1 MARTHAASPRL
12 QRLGAFGATALL
24 AATTAVAFGRVFT
37 SGSST
42 VKLLASGLASA
53 GVACLFERRNLL
65 LATAVSGALMVV
77 AVGALVLPWTTWHGL
92 PTVETLR
99 VMGDSATLVG
109 QQARIQVAP
118 TPPLP
123 PLLLAAVTAIWA
135 AVFSAHALAFRA
147 SSPLLALLPPVAL
160 LAFADTVLEETFR
173 PGFGLL
179 FLGAGLAVVF
189 EDGLRRVQRWGPMW
203 SWPGS
208 RRRLSPAT
216 TRGAGRVAAG
226 ALAVAT
232 IAPLVLPG
240 IGSRAVIDL
249 SSTPGSDVLRI
260 DPQVAIASALRSSK
274 STPVFTV
281 DTDHASYYRML
292 ALDHFDGNA
301 WSAPDPTDAGA
312 VTSGGALAPQ
322 PPGATVIHQTFNV
335 DSSTP
340 LSLPGVPVAFPPLSV
355 TMPDDRSLTYD
366 DALQTVYVG
375 GDLDVHSTYQ
385 ASSLLQQPDPRE
397 LETYRLPPAGLD
409 ARWTAL
415 PDDAQTSAI
424 HRLAVQWTTG
434 ATTPYDRVRAILTHL
449 APDHGFR
456 YDARINQ
463 GDDTLTLLRFL
474 TQTKA
479 GFCQQYASAMA
490 VLLRS
495 LGIPARV
502 AMGFT
507 QGRYDSATG
516 RWVVTTKDAHS
527 WVEVNFG
534 SFGWLSFEPTPGRAN
549 PVAFEYADLTTS
561 SCLLTGGNAA
571 SCGTDGTGDVN
582 PGLRGEKPTGSHGLV
597 QARILGNKEGVYG
610 PPSPNRGHP
619 RGTGVGGGSPGRDE
633 GPTRA
638 VLAALALLA
647 LVAIALIPPVRALRR
662 RARLRRAAHHPRRS
676 ILVAYDVFTE
686 RAAELGLA
694 RHAGE
699 TPQEYRRRLTASGAR
714 TDGDL
719 DALTRLTVRA
729 AYAAPEPAS
738 PDAEEARR
746 AAGRAIRDLRRGTPL
761 GRRVVGAW
769 FPER

>member
-12 QRLGAFGATALL
+12 QRLGAFAATALL

-37 SGSST
+37 TGSTT
-42 VKLLASGLASA
+42 VKLLAAGLASA

-135 AVFSAHALAFRA
+135 AIFSAHALAFRA

-189 EDGLRRVQRWGPMW
+189 VDGLRRVQRWGPMW

-208 RRRLSPAT
+208 HRRLAPAT

-226 ALAVAT
+226 ALAIAT

-240 IGSRAVIDL
+240 IGSKAVIDL

-274 STPVFTV
+274 ATPIFTV
-281 DTDHASYYRML
+281 ETDHASYYRML

-301 WSAPDPTDAGA
+301 WSAPDPSGAGA
-312 VTSGGALAPQ
+312 VTGGALRSE
-322 PPGATVIHQTFNV
+322 PPGAQVIRQTFHV
-335 DSSTP
+335 DAAQP

-355 TMPDDRSLTYD
+355 TMPDDRDISYD
-366 DALQTVYVG
+366 DALQAVYVD
-375 GDLDVHSTYQ
+375 GDLGDHTTYE
-385 ASSLLQQPDPRE
+385 ATSLLEQPDPRA
-397 LETYRLPPAGLD
+397 LESYRLPAAGVD
-409 ARWTAL
+409 PRWVAL
-415 PDDAQTSAI
+415 PDDAQTSQI
-424 HRLAVQWTTG
+424 HRLALQWTQG
-434 ATTPYDRVRAILTHL
+434 ATTPYDQVRAILAHL

-456 YDARINQ
+456 YDTRINQ

-474 TQTKA
+474 TDTKA
-479 GFCQQYASAMA
+479 GFCQQFASAMA

-495 LGIPARV
+495 IGIPARV

-507 QGRYDSATG
+507 DGRYDSATG
-516 RWVVTTKDAHS
+516 RWIVTTKDAHS

-549 PVAFEYADLTTS
+549 PVAFEYADLKAS
-561 SCLLTGGNAA
+561 SCQLTGGTAA
-571 SCGTDGTGDVN
+571 DCGTDGTGGVT
-582 PGLRGEKPTGSHGLV
+582 PGQNRTDTTGSRGLV

-610 PPSPNRGHP
+610 PPSNSRGHP
-619 RGTGVGGGSPGRDE
+619 RGTGVGGPSAGRDE

-638 VLAALALLA
+638 VLAALVVLGLL
-647 LVAIALIPPVRALRR
+647 LIALIPPARALRR
-662 RARLRRAAHHPRRS
+662 RARLRRAAAQPRRS

-686 RAAELGLA
+686 RAAGLGLA

-699 TPQEYRRRLTASGAR
+699 TPQEYRRRLAASGR

-729 AYAAPEPAS
+729 AYAAPEPGA
-738 PDAEEARR
+738 PDADEARR
-746 AAGRAIRDLRRGTPL
+746 AAVRAIRDLRRGTPL
-761 GRRVVGAW
+761 ARRVVGAW